1 MLSGE
6 KPMADKVE
14 ITLADRL
21 EHGLVTLPEV
31 AGLAGVSVRKI
42 NYDVAAGLL
51 PVEKLGRSTRVKGP
65 NARAYL
71 SGRHMPANAA

>member
-1 MLSGE
+1 MSD
-6 KPMADKVE
+6 KPK

-51 PVEKLGRSTRVKGP
+51 PVEKFGRSTRVQGP
-65 NARAYL
+65 NAKAYL
-71 SGRHMPANAA
+71 SGQTMRVNAA